1 MPTSRSPRS
10 PLRTPSPA
18 PRERAGGEGQR
29 QVTVLA
35 LPGVVPF
42 DLTIAGEVFGRTVLD
57 DGRKGYTVNLC
68 GEQGEIYTGGFTIGV
83 KRRLAALKT
92 AHTIVVPG
100 VESPAQPISPAVKH
114 ALLAAHARGA
124 RIASICTGAFVL
136 AQAGL
141 LDGRRA
147 TTHWAAAALMA
158 ALHPEVDLDPSVLFV
173 DNGTILT
180 SAGAAAGIDLCLH
193 LVRKDH
199 GTAVA
204 ARMARLSVVPLQR
217 EGGQAQFIRPAD
229 LPPDRDLQPVVTWA
243 LGQLHRPIAIDELAQ
258 RGCVSPRTLH
268 RRFQEQFGLAPVQW
282 LIQARVRRAQEL
294 LETGSSSIEQIVEAV
309 GLGSAANFRA
319 QFQRIAGVS
328 PSAYRKSFGRS
339 VGRVPQR
346 GAIS

>member
-1 MPTSRSPRS
+1 MPVLRSPRS

-29 QVTVLA
+29 QVAVLA
-35 LPGVVPF
+35 LPGAVPF

-57 DGRKGYTVNLC
+57 DGRKGYTVTVC
-68 GEQGEIYTGGFTIGV
+68 AEQDEIDAGGFTIGV
-83 KRRLAALKT
+83 KRRLATLRH

-100 VESPAQPISPAVKH
+100 IESPATPVSPAVKR
-114 ALLAAHARGA
+114 ALVGAHARGA

-141 LDGRRA
+141 LDGLRA
-147 TTHWAAAALMA
+147 TTHWAAASLMA
-158 ALHPEVDLDPSVLFV
+158 ELHPEVNLDASVLFV
-173 DNGTILT
+173 DNGQVLT
-180 SAGAAAGIDLCLH
+180 SAGAAAGLDLCLH
-193 LVRKDH
+193 MVRSDY

-217 EGGQAQFIRPAD
+217 EGGQAQFIQPAD
-229 LPPDRDLQPVVTWA
+229 LPPDRDLQPVIAWA
-243 LGQLHRPIAIDELAQ
+243 LRQLHRPISMIELADQ
-258 RGCVSPRTLH
+258 GCVSPRTLH
-268 RRFQEQFGLAPVQW
+268 RRFQEQFGVAPVQW

-309 GLGSAANFRA
+309 GLGSAANFRQ

-328 PSAYRKSFGRS
+328 PSAYRKSFGAR
-339 VGRVPQR
+339 
-346 GAIS
+346 

>member
-1 MPTSRSPRS
+1 MPASQSS
-10 PLRTPSPA
+10 SPA
-18 PRERAGGEGQR
+18 PI
-29 QVTVLA
+29 QVVVLA

-42 DLTIAGEVFGRTVLD
+42 DLTIAGEVFGRVVLA
-57 DGRKGYTVNLC
+57 DGRRGYAVSVC
-68 GEQGEIYTGGFTIGV
+68 GEQDEIDTGGFTIGV

-100 VESPAQPISPAVKH
+100 VESPAQPTSPAVKR

-158 ALHPEVDLDPSVLFV
+158 ELHPEVELDASVLFV
-173 DNGTILT
+173 DHGQILT

-199 GTAVA
+199 GTSVA

-217 EGGQAQFIRPAD
+217 EGGQAQFIQPAD
-229 LPPDRDLQPVVTWA
+229 LPADRDLQPVIAWA
-243 LGQLHRPIAIDELAQ
+243 LGQLHRAIPIDELAD
-258 RGCVSPRTLH
+258 RACVSPRTLH

-294 LETGSSSIEQIVEAV
+294 LETGSSSIERIVAAV

-328 PSAYRKSFGRS
+328 PSAYRKSFGSR
-339 VGRVPQR
+339 
-346 GAIS
+346 